1 MPRLVPLGACV
12 LLFTAAS
19 IRSQEPSGATG
30 EDDALRGALTA
41 TAERIV
47 LPERCGECHA
57 AEFEVW
63 EATEHATGFDTLH
76 RRDRAKE
83 IYRSL
88 DLRLIKRGTDET
100 TPACLSCHY
109 TPVLRRNQLRAGAG
123 VTCESCH
130 GPARDWISIHNSYGV
145 AEADFQKAALLE
157 TPGHRMERVADSRA
171 AGMRRPSD
179 LYDVAANCFGCHTV
193 PHEELV
199 NRGGHSTGS
208 DFEIV
213 AWSERIRHNF
223 LESYK
228 TADGRTNAE
237 RPREWKRKMYV
248 VGRVLD
254 LEYAVRGVAAA
265 TRDDELYFG
274 AMNDRAEA
282 AVDELLEINERVALP
297 AIQRIIA
304 TWNAIDL
311 SVGKDAQLAAAAA
324 AIQESTKQFIAGSD
338 GAALAALDLLWDPT
352 AEDIEAV
359 APARVTEIPDLP
371 VSLPAP
377 TEDDT
382 GVRAA
387 EAALRDDR
395 GSLPAAAPEPGA
407 ELLALNVPVA
417 PANVRVPSPPPAVAP
432 APQPPPVRIVTLARP
447 PWRDPPDHAFVK
459 VPCGRCHN
467 SQERWWRK
475 DSHSG
480 TAKPFRGNAPRNV
493 EIAQAYGVA
502 AGDMAK
508 GDQVCMW
515 CHGTPVSGPS
525 RKVRAGVG
533 CQRCHGAGADYLEP
547 HETIGYA
554 ASVGFGLTDL
564 RDPAIQAATCAGCH
578 YITDPGLVAAG
589 HPVGDLFEMRSRI
602 DDIVHWG
609 AAFGRETE
617 PADRGLLAAAYT
629 TVVADRGP
637 PPVPA
642 AAQPS
647 TVAPPTSAAAV
658 PAAAGEP
665 RQTNVRADTQLPAV
679 REPARS
685 RTTGPGR
692 PTPPARAAVQAVR
705 PPRSAAV
712 PSVSASRSRQRS
724 RRTPALVA
732 DPGLDELRPDPNG
745 SVEETLDVLRQ
756 RIRTLYDALAT

>member
-1 MPRLVPLGACV
+1 MPRLVPLAAGV
-12 LLFTAAS
+12 LLLTAAS
-19 IRSQEPSGATG
+19 IRSQEPTEAPG
-30 EDDALRGALTA
+30 EDDALRAALTA
-41 TAERIV
+41 AAERIV

-57 AEFEVW
+57 AEFDVW
-63 EATEHATGFDTLH
+63 ETTEHATGFDTLH

-83 IYRSL
+83 IYRNL

-109 TPVLRRNQLRAGAG
+109 TPVLRRDQLRAGAG

-157 TPGHRMERVADSRA
+157 TPGHRMQRVADSRA

-193 PHEELV
+193 PNENLV

-237 RPREWKRKMYV
+237 RPTEWKRRMYV
-248 VGRVLD
+248 VGRMLD

-265 TRDDELYFG
+265 TRNDELYFG
-274 AMNDRAEA
+274 AMSDRAKA

-297 AIQRIIA
+297 AVQKIIA

-311 SVGKDAQLAAAAA
+311 TLGMDPLSAAAAM
-324 AIQESTKQFIAGSD
+324 QESTKQFIASSD
-338 GAALAALDLLWDPT
+338 GVALAALDPLWDPT
-352 AEDIEAV
+352 AEDVEAV

-377 TEDDT
+377 TREDA
-382 GVRAA
+382 GAVAA
-387 EAALRDDR
+387 ELTRRDDR
-395 GSLPAAAPEPGA
+395 GSLSTAAPAPGA
-407 ELLALNVPVA
+407 ELLALNVPPARAEIPAPSPPRAAA
-417 PANVRVPSPPPAVAP
+417 PAPPPPAVA
-432 APQPPPVRIVTLARP
+432 IETLTRP
-447 PWRDPPDHAFVK
+447 PWRAPPDHAFVR

-475 DSHSG
+475 DPHSA
-480 TAKPFRGNAPRNV
+480 TAKPFHANAPRNA
-493 EIAQAYGVA
+493 EIAEAYGVA

-515 CHGTPVSGPS
+515 CHGTPVSRPS

-533 CQRCHGAGADYLEP
+533 CQRCHGAGADYIEP

-554 ASVGFGLTDL
+554 ASLDLGLTDL
-564 RDPAIQAATCAGCH
+564 RDPAVQAATCAGCH
-578 YITDPGLVAAG
+578 YITDPGLIAAG
-589 HPVGDLFEMRSRI
+589 HPVGDGFEMRSRI

-609 AAFGRETE
+609 AAFGRETQ
-617 PADRGLLAAAYT
+617 PVDRDLLAAAYT
-629 TVVADRGP
+629 RVAADRGP
-637 PPVPA
+637 APVPA
-642 AAQPS
+642 ATQPS
-647 TVAPPTSAAAV
+647 TVAPPTSAATV
-658 PAAAGEP
+658 PAAASGP
-665 RQTNVRADTQLPAV
+665 QRTSARLSTQRPAP
-679 REPARS
+679 REPARGP
-685 RTTGPGR
+685 TTGPGR
-692 PTPPARAAVQAVR
+692 PTPPARTAVQTVR

-712 PSVSASRSRQRS
+712 PVLSASRSRQRS
-724 RRTPALVA
+724 RRTPTLVA
-732 DPGLDELRPDPNG
+732 DPGLAELRPDANG
-745 SVEETLDVLRQ
+745 SVEETLDVLRE
-756 RIRTLYDALAT
+756 RIESLYNALAT

>member
-1 MPRLVPLGACV
+1 MSKLVALAACV
-12 LLFTAAS
+12 LVVTAGS
-19 IRSQEPSGATG
+19 IRSQEATG
-30 EDDALRGALTA
+30 AAGDDEALHSALTA

-63 EATEHATGFDTLH
+63 ETTEHATGFDTLH
-76 RRDRAKE
+76 RRDRAKD
-83 IYRSL
+83 IYRNL

-109 TPVLRRNQLRAGAG
+109 TPVLRRDQLRAGAG

-130 GPARDWISIHNSYGV
+130 GPARDWISVHNSYGV

-157 TPGHRMERVADSRA
+157 TPEHRMQRVADSRA

-193 PHEELV
+193 PNENLV

-237 RPREWKRKMYV
+237 RPPEWKRKMYV
-248 VGRVLD
+248 VGRMLD

-265 TRDDELYFG
+265 TRNDELYFA
-274 AMNDRAEA
+274 AMSDRAEA

-297 AIQRIIA
+297 AVQRIIA
-304 TWNAIDL
+304 TWNAVDL
-311 SVGKDAQLAAAAA
+311 SLGMDAQSTAAAM
-324 AIQESTKQFIAGSD
+324 QESTRQFIANSD
-338 GAALAALDLLWDPT
+338 GAALAALDPLWDPT
-352 AEDIEAV
+352 AEDVGVV

-377 TEDDT
+377 TEDDASV
-382 GVRAA
+382 GAA
-387 EAALRDDR
+387 ETALRDDR
-395 GSLPAAAPEPGA
+395 GSLSAAAPALGA

-417 PANVRVPSPPPAVAP
+417 PADVPVPSSPPAAAP
-432 APQPPPVRIVTLARP
+432 APPSPSVRIETLTRP
-447 PWRDPPDHAFVK
+447 PWRDPSDHAFVK

-475 DSHSG
+475 DAHSG
-480 TAKPFRGNAPRNV
+480 TAKPFRANAPRNV
-493 EIAQAYGVA
+493 EIAEAYGVA

-515 CHGTPVSGPS
+515 CHGTPASRPS

-554 ASVGFGLTDL
+554 ASLDLGLTDL
-564 RDPAIQAATCAGCH
+564 RDPAMQAATCAGCH

-589 HPVGDLFEMRSRI
+589 HPVGDGFEMRSRI

-609 AAFGRETE
+609 AAFGRETQ
-617 PADRGLLAAAYT
+617 PVDRDLLAAAYA
-629 TVVADRGP
+629 TVAADRGP
-637 PPVPA
+637 APVA
-642 AAQPS
+642 AARQPS
-647 TVAPPTSAAAV
+647 TAAPPTPAAAV
-658 PAAAGEP
+658 PAAASAP
-665 RQTNVRADTQLPAV
+665 QQTSVRADTRLPAA
-679 REPARS
+679 RAPARS
-685 RTTGPGR
+685 PTTGPGR

-712 PSVSASRSRQRS
+712 PGLPASRSRLRS

-745 SVEETLDVLRQ
+745 SVEETLDVLRE
-756 RIRTLYDALAT
+756 RIESLYNALAT